1 MDSTGFNNMSQEI
14 LISVIKTIK
23 SILNIDRSDVSLDAN
38 TKLLVDIPEFDSQA
52 VVSVVTAIEEKFDI
66 EIDDDEIIFHL
77 TTGSRTEMKSWVLS
91 YGKEVEVLE
100 PVDFREEIKNEIDE
114 MKQIYN

>member
-52 VVSVVTAIEEKFDI
+52 VISVITALEEKFDI
-66 EIDDDEIIFHL
+66 EIDDDEINADVFDNIGSL
-77 TTGSRTEMKSWVLS
+77 T
-91 YGKEVEVLE
+91 
-100 PVDFREEIKNEIDE
+100 DFVFNK
-114 MKQIYN
+114 IYY